1 MATEQVFSVV
11 AQQPISVANG
21 SPGQEVLVA
30 ATVAEAQAALGV
42 ALPADNILVGD
53 AAGES
58 VALAPPAGSSTL
70 VYNAGAIE
78 GTRIEWVAGL
88 PVTQETLTYS
98 NDATAT
104 LPGTVGTG
112 YFFSG
117 RVASHADPTDFWFGQ
132 ISVYPDGAGSVQSV
146 VSGYIN
152 GVSIQPFISFATGTI
167 TVEFA
172 TPGVSPTPVPVDG
185 TLKYQTI

>member
-11 AQQPISVANG
+11 AQQPISVDNG

-58 VALAPPAGSSTL
+58 VALAAPAESSTL
-70 VYNAGAIE
+70 TYNASGTE
-78 GTRIEWVAGL
+78 GERIEWVTGL
-88 PVTQETLTYS
+88 PVVQQTLTYT
-98 NDATAT
+98 NGAAAT

-117 RVASHADPTDFWFGQ
+117 RVASHADPTNFWFGQ
-132 ISVYPDGAGSVQSV
+132 ISVYPDDAGSVQSV
-146 VSGYIN
+146 VNGYIN
-152 GVSIQPFISFATGTI
+152 GTSIQPFITFAGGTI

-172 TPGVSPTPVPVDG
+172 TPGDPPTAVPVDG